1 MADTLHSP
9 PRQASSEHESESASQ
24 SGLRRLARWLLV
36 AEWRSHRG
44 RALIAIATIAL
55 GVALGYAVQLI
66 NSAAF
71 NEFSAAARS
80 LSGQADLLVR
90 GAGPTFSDTW
100 YPRLASLPGVAVASP
115 VLEFDAAVPGRT
127 TPLKVLGI
135 DVFRASRIAPDLTGV
150 PAAQHPFDTLAADT
164 VFLSPAAQ
172 AWLGVR
178 TGDTI
183 ALQSG
188 TAFVRFRVAG
198 GIVRARPGQ
207 RIAVMDIAAA
217 QWRFDRVGKLSR
229 VDLQLERGV
238 DRERF
243 RRELQARVAG
253 QGGGTGRA
261 DESAGL
267 VVSEPRDV
275 ESRTDRLSRA
285 YRINMNVL
293 ALVAL
298 FTGAFLVF
306 STQALGVVRRR
317 AQFAM
322 LRVLGL
328 TRAQL
333 LRQVLLEG
341 ALLGLFGALGGI
353 AAGYAIAGVAL
364 RFFGSDLGGGY
375 FPGVRPTVA
384 FEPVASAIFLCL
396 GIGVAV
402 LGSLVPALE
411 AARARPAPAL
421 KAGSEEGALAR
432 LSTPWPAVCALVA
445 AGALTQAPPLF
456 DTPIAGYLAVALLL
470 VGGIALMPRCTAV
483 LFRVLERRTAR
494 RATRSTARRAA
505 HGAARS
511 AASPTT
517 TLAFA
522 RLANAPGQ
530 ASIAMGGVLS
540 SFALIVAMAIMVSSF
555 RVSVEVWLEH
565 LLSADLYV
573 RVAASGDTGALDLAQ
588 QRQIAAA
595 PGVKS
600 AAFVRA
606 SQLTLDPSRPPVV
619 LLGRDIDAADP
630 GAQLQMSGA
639 VLPPSAWRA
648 DETPVWA
655 SEAMVDLYG
664 YRVGAGIHLPVGNAD
679 GKTREQTFVVA
690 GIWRDYVRQTGALQ
704 LRLADYR
711 RLTGDT
717 AATDAAITL
726 APGAHAGDVI
736 AALRALPFG
745 AALQFSQPGDIRD
758 RTLTIFDRS
767 FAITYLLEAVA
778 IVIGLFGVAAT
789 FSAQTL
795 ARSREFGMLRHVG
808 VTRRQIL
815 ALLATEGGL
824 LTALGIAMGGVLG
837 FAISLILVFV
847 VNPQSF
853 HWSMSLHV
861 PWGLLAGIG
870 VVMLASSCAT
880 AVIAGRRAVSLDA
893 VRAVRED
900 W

>member
-1 MADTLHSP
+1 MIDPAFEGNTRRKTH
-9 PRQASSEHESESASQ
+9 
-24 SGLRRLARWLLV
+24 GLRTLTRWLLA
-36 AEWRSHRG
+36 AEWHSHKG

-80 LSGQADLLVR
+80 LSGEADLQVR
-90 GAGPTFSDTW
+90 GSQPTFDERA
-100 YPRLASLPGVAVASP
+100 YPQLATRAGVALASP
-115 VLEFDAAVPGRT
+115 VLELDVTVPSRT
-127 TPLKVLGI
+127 APLKVLGI

-150 PAAQHPFDTLAADT
+150 TDSDHPFDALADDAI
-164 VFLSPAAQ
+164 FLSPAAQ
-172 AWLGVR
+172 QWLGVR
-178 TGDTI
+178 IGDTVT
-183 ALQSG
+183 LRSG
-188 TAFVRFRVAG
+188 TSDVRLRVAG

-207 RIAVMDIAAA
+207 RIGVMDIAAA
-217 QWRFDRVGKLSR
+217 QWRFGRLGKLSR

-243 RRELQARVAG
+243 RQALQQRL
-253 QGGGTGRA
+253 GGRFMVTA
-261 DESAGL
+261 T
-267 VVSEPRDV
+267 RDV

-322 LRVLGL
+322 LRVLGIA
-328 TRAQL
+328 RAQL
-333 LRQVLLEG
+333 LRQILLEG
-341 ALLGLFGALGGI
+341 ALLGTFGAIGGI
-353 AAGYAIAGVAL
+353 ALGFALAYAVL

-375 FPGVRPTVA
+375 FPGVQPSVS
-384 FEPVASAIFLCL
+384 FEPIASAIFLVL
-396 GIGVAV
+396 GIGVAL

-411 AARARPAPAL
+411 AARAHPAPAL
-421 KAGSEEGALAR
+421 KAGGEEAALGK
-432 LSTPWPAVCALVA
+432 LSTPWPALCCLALGV
-445 AGALTQAPPLF
+445 ALTQAPPVF
-456 DTPIAGYLAVALLL
+456 DMPIAGYLAVALLL
-470 VGGIALMPRCTAV
+470 IGGIALMPRVTSL
-483 LFRVLERRTAR
+483 LFRALSRARNGRQRAPVTA
-494 RATRSTARRAA
+494 
-505 HGAARS
+505 
-511 AASPTT
+511 
-517 TLAFA
+517 LALA

-540 SFALIVAMAIMVSSF
+540 SFTLIVAMAIMVSSF
-555 RVSVEVWLEH
+555 RVSVEEWLAH
-565 LLSADLYV
+565 LLSADVYV
-573 RVAASGDTGALDLAQ
+573 RVAPNGDTGGLNPQ
-588 QRQIAAA
+588 QQAMIAATR
-595 PGVKS
+595 GIGH
-600 AAFVRA
+600 AAFART
-606 SQLTLDPSRPPVV
+606 SQLTLDPSRPAVA
-619 LLGRDIDAADP
+619 LLAREIDAADP
-630 GAQLQMSGA
+630 GANLQITGETLS
-639 VLPPSAWRA
+639 PSALREG
-648 DETPVWA
+648 ETPVWA

-664 YRVGAGIHLPVGNAD
+664 YHVGQRLTLPIGAFGAFGTSSAPGAHGGRGSV
-679 GKTREQTFVVA
+679 FVVA
-690 GIWRDYVRQTGALQ
+690 GIWRDYVRQTGALEI
-704 LRLADYR
+704 RLADYR

-717 AATDAAITL
+717 GATDAALTL
-726 APGAHAGDVI
+726 DRGVSAAQAI
-736 AALRALPFG
+736 AALRSLPF
-745 AALQFSQPGDIRD
+745 ASALDFAQPGEIRA

-767 FAITYLLEAVA
+767 FAVTYLLEAVA

-795 ARSREFGMLRHVG
+795 SRSREFGMLRHVG
-808 VTRRQIL
+808 VTRGQIL

-824 LTALGIAMGGVLG
+824 LTALGIAMGCALG

-861 PWGLLAGIG
+861 PWMLLSALAI
-870 VVMLASSCAT
+870 VMLASSCTT
-880 AVIAGRRAVSLDA
+880 AVAAGRRAVSVDA